1 MAFGG
6 FDKGSSAPMAEINT
20 TPLVDVML
28 VLLVVFIITAPVLS
42 HAIKVDLPQATASE
56 HKEDVKAIRFTI
68 DAEGNTFGMTSP
80 SRKQRW
86 PRALPMQPVATH
98 WLSFIYG
105 PIKPL
110 TTAQSLVS

>member
-20 TPLVDVML
+20 TPLVECDAGAVGG
-28 VLLVVFIITAPVLS
+28 IYYHRAGTRS

-68 DAEGNTFGMTSP
+68 DAEGKYFGMMS
-80 SRKQRW
+80 
-86 PRALPMQPVATH
+86 
-98 WLSFIYG
+98 
-105 PIKPL
+105 
-110 TTAQSLVS
+110 